1 MPHRLSACDPTP
13 MAVCTHP
20 PSFPAADL
28 LYGTAKAGRYQF
40 DKVLNVS
47 STTVDGVVSGGNSV
61 WECVA

>member
-1 MPHRLSACDPTP
+1 
-13 MAVCTHP
+13 MAVCTRP